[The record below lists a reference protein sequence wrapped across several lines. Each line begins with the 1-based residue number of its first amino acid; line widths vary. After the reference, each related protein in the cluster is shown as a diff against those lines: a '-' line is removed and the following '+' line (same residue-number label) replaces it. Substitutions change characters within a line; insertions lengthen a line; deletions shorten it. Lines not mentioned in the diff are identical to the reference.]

1 MLQFTSTLRKNAI
14 EKRRCVVVTF
24 CEHFSH
30 LIILLALVLGFRLST
45 IVNFQP
51 ESYVKLNVLIPP
63 PFLQVS
69 RPTDLKSA
77 ADINI
82 TPRDVSPKSNSPKRF
97 QINMR
102 ALLAGVKDQLK
113 GPIPIPSFDTYV
125 GAAKFV
131 SNSIK
136 QEAGP
141 DADLFE
147 QTSLGMALSN
157 LYDLGDL
164 HFSPYPSRAV
174 DSLIDYLNSSTTHFK
189 SLNYKIHASEGEG
202 VDYILHHLEKRALAL
217 IDIRQ
222 ITPEII
228 NYVIRQN
235 QTTLPNTNEVILL
248 NSRGLTKD
256 YQEYLTSG
264 FLSLQDIIDRW
275 ALNYAVQQIDSTAK
289 CYSPAVLTVPYPTYD
304 FNSNQ
309 FYERIGLVMGMAMTM
324 STLYP
329 VSRLVR
335 SIVEEKES
343 VSNILFIKYCF

>member
-1 MLQFTSTLRKNAI
+1 MQQFASTLKKNAI
-14 EKRRCVVVTF
+14 EKKRSVVVTF

-30 LIILLALVLGFRLST
+30 LLILVALVLGFRLST

-63 PFLQVS
+63 TFLQVS
-69 RPTDLKSA
+69 QSTDQKGVAGNNFALQ
-77 ADINI
+77 
-82 TPRDVSPKSNSPKRF
+82 DVSPEVSSSNSSKRF
-97 QINMR
+97 QIDMK

-113 GPIPIPSFDTYV
+113 GPIPIPSFDTYIA
-125 GAAKFV
+125 AAKFIT
-131 SNSIK
+131 NAAK
-136 QEAGP
+136 QQTAS
-141 DADLFE
+141 DVRLFGE
-147 QTSLGMALSN
+147 TSLGMALSN

-164 HFSPYPSRAV
+164 HFSPYPSHAV
-174 DSLIDYLNSSTTHFK
+174 DSLIEYLNHSTSHFK
-189 SLNYKIHASEGEG
+189 SLNFVIHASEGEG
-202 VDYILHHLEKRALAL
+202 VDYILHHLERRALAL

-222 ITPEII
+222 ITPDII

-235 QTTLPNTNEVILL
+235 QTTLPNTNEVILS
-248 NSRGLTKD
+248 NSRGLTRD

-289 CYSPAVLTVPYPTYD
+289 CYSPAVLTVPYPTYNFD
-304 FNSNQ
+304 SNQ

-335 SIVEEKES
+335 SVVEEKES
-343 VSNILFIKYCF
+343 VSK

>member
-1 MLQFTSTLRKNAI
+1 MLQFASTLRKNAI
-14 EKRRCVVVTF
+14 EKRRSVVVTF

-30 LIILLALVLGFRLST
+30 LIILLALVLGFRLSP
-45 IVNFQP
+45 IINFQP

-63 PFLQVS
+63 TFLQVS
-69 RPTDLKSA
+69 QSINPKPA

-82 TPRDVSPKSNSPKRF
+82 SPRDVSPHSNSSKRF
-97 QINMR
+97 QIDTK
-102 ALLAGVKDQLK
+102 ALLAGAKDQLK
-113 GPIPIPSFDTYV
+113 GPIPIPSFDSYIA
-125 GAAKFV
+125 AAKFI
-131 SNSIK
+131 SNAVKDQTGSGVNIFK
-136 QEAGP
+136 
-141 DADLFE
+141 

-164 HFSPYPSRAV
+164 HFSPYPSHAV
-174 DSLIDYLNSSTTHFK
+174 DSLIDYLNRSTSHFK
-189 SLNYKIHASEGEG
+189 SLNYIIHASEGEG
-202 VDYILHHLEKRALAL
+202 VEYILRHLEKRALAL

-235 QTTLPNTNEVILL
+235 QTTLPNTNEVILP
-248 NSRGLTKD
+248 NSRGLTRD

-275 ALNYAVQQIDSTAK
+275 ALNYAVQQIDSTAT